1 MIQIPIDD
9 KYGIRSF
16 KSDDKNRLIELA
28 NNSRVSAYLLD
39 AFPFPYT
46 EQDAE
51 SWLEIAIGHNPQTLL
66 VITENDRLIGGTGFY
81 PKNDVYHLSAE
92 IGYWLGE
99 TYWGKG
105 IASKTVHTLVNYIFM
120 NTHLLR
126 LYAGVF
132 SNNPASA
139 RVLEKNGFVR
149 EGYFRKSIIKR
160 NEILDEVRYGLL
172 RQDWM
177 DAFERT

>member
-1 MIQIPIDD
+1 MDDVYSIRTFRLDD
-9 KYGIRSF
+9 K
-16 KSDDKNRLIELA
+16 DRLLAQA
-28 NNSRVSAYLLD
+28 NNSLVSAYLLD

-46 EQDAE
+46 EQDADA
-51 SWLEIAIGHNPQTLL
+51 WLAIAIDQSPKTLF
-66 VITENDRLIGGTGFY
+66 VITENDQLIGGTGFY

-105 IASKTVHTLVNYIFM
+105 IASKTVYTLVNYIFT
-120 NTHLLR
+120 NTHLIR
-126 LYAGVF
+126 LFAGVF

-149 EGYFRKSIIKR
+149 EGYLRKSIIKR

-177 DAFERT
+177 DAFEKA